1 MDDNRKIDFLIQNGV
16 DANKGISNMMDIE
29 TYNEIMDDFYN
40 SLDEELSKINN
51 FKNMGDMPNYA
62 ILVHALKSNARSFG
76 FDKLGEIA
84 YAHELAS
91 KENNITYVNEHY
103 QELIDE
109 ALRVK
114 QIIQTYKS
122 L

>member
-1 MDDNRKIDFLIQNGV
+1 MDGNRKIDFLIQNGV

-40 SLDEELSKINN
+40 GLDEELAKINN

-84 YAHELAS
+84 YAHEMKS
-91 KENNITYVNEHY
+91 KENDINYVNEHY
-103 QELIDE
+103 KELIDD

>member
-1 MDDNRKIDFLIQNGV
+1 MDVNRKIDFLIQNGV

-40 SLDEELSKINN
+40 GLDEELAKINN

-84 YAHELAS
+84 YAHEMKS
-91 KENNITYVNEHY
+91 KENDINYVNEHY
-103 QELIDE
+103 KELIDE

>member
-1 MDDNRKIDFLIQNGV
+1 MDGNRKIDFLIQNGV

-40 SLDEELSKINN
+40 GLDKELAKINN

-84 YAHELAS
+84 YAHEMKS
-91 KENNITYVNEHY
+91 KENDINYVNEHY
-103 QELIDE
+103 KELIDE

>member
-1 MDDNRKIDFLIQNGV
+1 MDGNRKIDFLIQNGV
-16 DANKGISNMMDIE
+16 DANKGISNMMDVE

-40 SLDEELSKINN
+40 GLDEELAKINN

-84 YAHELAS
+84 YAHEMKS
-91 KENNITYVNEHY
+91 KENDINYVNEHY
-103 QELIDE
+103 KELIDE

>member
-16 DANKGISNMMDIE
+16 DANKGISNMVDIE

-40 SLDEELSKINN
+40 GLDEELAKINN

-84 YAHELAS
+84 YAHEMKS
-91 KENNITYVNEHY
+91 KENDINYVNEHY
-103 QELIDE
+103 KELIDE

>member
-1 MDDNRKIDFLIQNGV
+1 MDGNRKIDFLIQNGV

-40 SLDEELSKINN
+40 GLDKELAKINN

-84 YAHELAS
+84 YAHEMKS
-91 KENNITYVNEHY
+91 KENDINYVNEHY
-103 QELIDE
+103 KELIDE
-109 ALRVK
+109 ALRAK
-114 QIIQTYKS
+114 QIIQAYKS

>member
-1 MDDNRKIDFLIQNGV
+1 MDGNRKIDFLIQNGV

-40 SLDEELSKINN
+40 GLDEELANINN

-84 YAHELAS
+84 YAHEMKS
-91 KENNITYVNEHY
+91 KENDINYVNEHY
-103 QELIDE
+103 KELIDE

>member
-1 MDDNRKIDFLIQNGV
+1 MDGNRKIDFLIQNGV

-40 SLDEELSKINN
+40 GLDEELAKINN

-84 YAHELAS
+84 YAHEMKS
-91 KENNITYVNEHY
+91 KENYINYVNEHY
-103 QELIDE
+103 KELIDE

>member
-1 MDDNRKIDFLIQNGV
+1 MDGNRKIDFLIQNGV

-40 SLDEELSKINN
+40 GLDEELAKINN

-84 YAHELAS
+84 YAHEMKS
-91 KENNITYVNEHY
+91 KENDINYVNEHY
-103 QELIDE
+103 KELIDE

>member
-1 MDDNRKIDFLIQNGV
+1 MDGNRKIDFLIQNGV

-40 SLDEELSKINN
+40 GLDEELAKINN
-51 FKNMGDMPNYA
+51 FKSIGDMSNYA

-84 YAHELAS
+84 YAHEMKS
-91 KENNITYVNEHY
+91 KENDINYVNEHY
-103 QELIDE
+103 KELIDE

>member
-1 MDDNRKIDFLIQNGV
+1 MDGNRKIDFLIQNGV

-40 SLDEELSKINN
+40 SLDEELAKINN

-76 FDKLGEIA
+76 FTDLGEMA
-84 YAHELAS
+84 YAHELES
-91 KENNITYVNEHY
+91 KAGNTNYVNENY
-103 QELIDE
+103 QSLVDKVNETLDIIKKYKEL
-109 ALRVK
+109 
-114 QIIQTYKS
+114 
-122 L
+122 